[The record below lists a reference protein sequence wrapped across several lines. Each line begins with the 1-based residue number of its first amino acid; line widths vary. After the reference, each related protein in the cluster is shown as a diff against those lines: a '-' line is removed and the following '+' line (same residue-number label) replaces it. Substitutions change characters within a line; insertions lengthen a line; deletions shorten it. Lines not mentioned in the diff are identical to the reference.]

1 MSEEEYEYAK
11 WLKSQTPKESTED
24 ASTDEVV
31 EEESPQ
37 IGSTIQK
44 GPSTEPQTNN
54 EDGSQKKVY
63 QKPET
68 GFSHNGKK
76 ITLKQSQVITK
87 LSEYAAS
94 DKKYHYE
101 WRTGEN
107 YFIEENGKIVMYKRL
122 HSLLDSYIADEP
134 EKTKSIKENAKLL

>member
-1 MSEEEYEYAK
+1 
-11 WLKSQTPKESTED
+11 
-24 ASTDEVV
+24 
-31 EEESPQ
+31 
-37 IGSTIQK
+37 
-44 GPSTEPQTNN
+44 
-54 EDGSQKKVY
+54 
-63 QKPET
+63 
-68 GFSHNGKK
+68 
-76 ITLKQSQVITK
+76 

-101 WRTGEN
+101 WRTSEN